1 MPDEKKPSITLD
13 RAVSYSVDYA
23 KFIQTLWAAYI
34 ALIGATI
41 GWVSSL
47 TGKPDPLDETIRNTF
62 IAAFCFASLIF
73 IAVLHLNHGRLIKFM
88 DLTEA
93 LAKSDDET
101 LNDGKKVY
109 STAFEQ
115 GWTRHFLRASEIFV
129 IAVAVMV
136 SVFIC
141 KVGR

>member
-1 MPDEKKPSITLD
+1 MPDDKPSITLD

-47 TGKPDPLDETIRNTF
+47 IGKPDSLDDTIRNTF

-73 IAVLHLNHGRLIKFM
+73 IVVLHLNHGRLIKFM
-88 DLTEA
+88 ELAEA
-93 LAKSDDET
+93 LAEKEDKKF
-101 LNDGKKVY
+101 NDGENVY
-109 STAFEQ
+109 STAFER
-115 GWTRHFLRASEIFV
+115 GWTAQFLHISEAFV
-129 IAVAVMV
+129 ILVAVLV

-141 KVGR
+141 RVGR